1 MRVMNVM
8 LSRGVGGLEFVA
20 LQYARL
26 FAERGDES
34 LLVLNRASPLA
45 ASLPAN
51 VRVAATLGSS
61 LFNPL
66 NYLRLVLAIRAARP
80 DVVFFHA
87 GRAAR
92 FCQKIRALLPRTV
105 RLVGVAH
112 GAGVKAFHEMDCVVA
127 VSESVRRELTADWQ
141 APEGRVRVLENAV
154 RVPSAPP
161 LHPARP
167 TAHPP
172 VIGFLGRFDDCKGV
186 DVLIDACALLKERG
200 IAFSLR
206 LGGAGPL
213 NAALRARVAEKGIAA
228 NVAFLGWIRGEDE
241 KDAFFDSIDVF
252 AMPSREEAFGVA
264 LVEAMAHAKPA
275 VVSDCEEP
283 ARIVRTADC
292 GLVVPKDDPAAL
304 ADALAAL
311 LADPARCEALGAN
324 GHASAAAHYSE
335 RALSDALAD
344 VAANG
349 EIVRKR
355 SLTPGRFRV
364 LALMAADAVCLV
376 AVWAAAVNGYKA
388 LGFGQ
393 YAAHHYW
400 NLWPIVPLFL
410 FINAISRLYH
420 GSVLYPAMPLSPV
433 EEFRRLFASSLFAH
447 LLLMAFLGFSRHNL
461 DYSRFVIGFSGVA
474 VGLLAPALRDLV
486 RQVLFRL
493 RVCQIPVA
501 LAGSGETAKRVAA
514 VVGNDPYVGLEIAL
528 TFDEAHLKDIV
539 RESQKRDVKI
549 LLACQDERLFRVQLR
564 DFAAWFNY
572 VEYLPRLEVFPVF
585 GSHAVSIDGIGG
597 LEMKNQGRMKALVLE
612 KRLVDFALAL
622 VGFALTLPL
631 FAVIPLLIKLDSK
644 GPVFYR
650 ARRLGKWGKP
660 FDCLKFR
667 TMRTDADRRLAE
679 ILAADPAK
687 AAEFKATFKLRDD
700 PRITRFGRFLRR
712 TSLDELPQFLN
723 VFRGEMALVGP
734 RPIVEK
740 EVALY
745 GGDYEVFRRVRPGIT
760 GLWQCSGRSDTSY
773 TRRVALDVYYILNWS
788 PWMDLWICLKTATS
802 VLSLKGAV

>member
-34 LLVLNRASPLA
+34 LLVLNRASSLA
-45 ASLPAN
+45 ASIPGN
-51 VRVAATLGSS
+51 VRVCATMGSS

-66 NYLRLVLAIRAARP
+66 NYLRLVHAIRAARP

-92 FCQKIRALLPRTV
+92 FGQKIRGLLPRTV
-105 RLVGVAH
+105 RLIGVAH

-161 LHPARP
+161 PRSAHPAAR
-167 TAHPP
+167 PP

-186 DVLIDACALLKERG
+186 DVLIDACALLKKRG
-200 IAFSLR
+200 VAFSLR

-213 NAALRARVAEKGIAA
+213 EAALRARVAEKELDADVI
-228 NVAFLGWIRGEDE
+228 FLGWIRGDE
-241 KDAFFDSIDVF
+241 EKAAFFDVLDVF
-252 AMPSREEAFGVA
+252 AMPSREEAFGVV

-275 VVSDCEEP
+275 VASDCEEP
-283 ARIVRTADC
+283 AHIVRTADC

-311 LADPARCEALGAN
+311 LSAPARRETLGAR
-324 GHASAAAHYSE
+324 AYAYAAAHYSE

-349 EIVRKR
+349 DLVRKR

-364 LALMAADAVCLV
+364 LALMATDAACLV
-376 AVWAAAVNGYKA
+376 AVGAAAVCGYRA
-388 LGFGQ
+388 LGFGE
-393 YAAHHYW
+393 YAACHYW
-400 NLWPIVPLFL
+400 HLWPIVPLFV
-410 FINAISRLYH
+410 FINMILRLYH
-420 GSVLYPAMPLSPV
+420 GSALYPAMPLSPV
-433 EEFRRLFASSLFAH
+433 EEFRRLFASSLFSH
-447 LLLMAFLGFSRHNL
+447 LLLMAFLGFSRRNL
-461 DYSRFVIGFSGVA
+461 EYSRFVIGISGVL
-474 VGLLAPALRDLV
+474 VGLLAQTARDLV
-486 RQVLFRL
+486 RQILFRL

-514 VVGNDPYVGLEIAL
+514 VVGHDPYVGLEIAL

-539 RESQKRDVKI
+539 CESQKCDVKI

-597 LEMKNQGRMKALVLE
+597 LEMKNQGRMKALVVE
-612 KRLVDFALAL
+612 KRLLDFTLAL
-622 VGFALTLPL
+622 VGFLLSLPF
-631 FAVIPLLIKLDSK
+631 FAVIPLLIKLDSP

-650 ARRLGKWGKP
+650 ARRLGKGGKE
-660 FDCLKFR
+660 FACLKFR
-667 TMRTDADRRLAE
+667 TMYQDADQRLSE
-679 ILAADPAK
+679 ILSGTPSLAK
-687 AAEFKATFKLRDD
+687 EFAENFKLKSD
-700 PRITRFGRFLRR
+700 PRITRLGRFLRK

-734 RPIVEK
+734 RPIVRK

-760 GLWQCSGRSDTSY
+760 GLWQCSGRSETDY
-773 TRRVALDVYYILNWS
+773 TRRVALDIYYILNWS
-788 PWMDLWICLKTATS
+788 PWMDLWICLRTVTS
-802 VLSLKGAV
+802 VLFMKGAV